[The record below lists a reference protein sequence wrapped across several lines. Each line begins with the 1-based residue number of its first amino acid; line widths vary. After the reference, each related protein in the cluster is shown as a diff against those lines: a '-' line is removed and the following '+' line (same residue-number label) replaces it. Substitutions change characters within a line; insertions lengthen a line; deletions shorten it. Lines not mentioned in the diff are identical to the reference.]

1 MANRKDKKRR
11 LRNMTTFHKVVNY
24 SDFVRGTWRD
34 VVMTPSPVHNALVR
48 CPKCSQRV
56 LLFTYQISSHGM
68 TDPGFQCPRCSY
80 KELMTALN
88 DWEGEYLMTSQGF
101 NQVGAGLIVFSSYNQ
116 NNDVDE
122 LYLGS
127 PYHVVQVKYA

>member
-1 MANRKDKKRR
+1 
-11 LRNMTTFHKVVNY
+11 
-24 SDFVRGTWRD
+24 
-34 VVMTPSPVHNALVR
+34 
-48 CPKCSQRV
+48 
-56 LLFTYQISSHGM
+56 
-68 TDPGFQCPRCSY
+68 
-80 KELMTALN
+80 MTALN